1 VEHSVRLGQP
11 VLVVQPNYR
20 VAAFGFLASK
30 ELQED
35 MDLYVRQ
42 SPTPI
47 PEYDQSVGNWGLQDQ
62 KLAFEWV
69 RENIS
74 ALGGDSKNVTAFG
87 QSAGSLSLHHHMV
100 LPTHHGLFDH
110 AILQSGAIGALPTGT
125 VEQDGQA
132 NFDTLVAALGI
143 PADLSG
149 LEKVKRL
156 RAIPTE
162 ELTKAGE
169 TTMPGLPFR
178 PFHDGGK
185 VLPSTVPLEA
195 WSSLP
200 SSYDPNLKSVMI
212 GANKHEGF
220 GIDASFGERSL
231 KTWPGLFKAFAPTP
245 RLEELFK
252 SAYGSPETNEDVI
265 KIVAEYPGDLI
276 FQYPIERAF
285 NALVQ
290 VNKAREGKFRLERYH
305 FDLEIEKSSL
315 AMPGCGSIHGGELLY
330 VFHPP
335 MNEDAFTEAERAAAK
350 EVQKRWIAFANQK
363 PIVVGDGK
371 TTANAEKGQA
381 VIWTKDYKVE
391 VGNGVRLSDEVLA
404 FWEAAME
411 VKLEKIQQGLD
422 AHLKEV

>member
-1 VEHSVRLGQP
+1 MDHSVRLGQP

-35 MDLYVRQ
+35 MDQYVRQ

-47 PEYDQSVGNWGLQDQ
+47 SEYDQSVGNWGLQDQ

-74 ALGGDSKNVTAFG
+74 ALGGDNKNVTAFG

-125 VEQDGQA
+125 VEQEGQVI
-132 NFDTLVAALGI
+132 FDNLVAAFGI
-143 PADLSG
+143 PADLPG

-156 RAIPTE
+156 RAVPTDD
-162 ELTKAGE
+162 LNKAGG
-169 TTMPGLPFR
+169 TAISGLPFR

-185 VLPSTVPLEA
+185 VLPSAIPLEA
-195 WSSLP
+195 WSALS

-231 KTWPGLFKAFAPTP
+231 KTWPELLKAFAPTP
-245 RLEELFK
+245 RLETLFK
-252 SAYGSPETNEDVI
+252 SAYGSPETDEDVI

-276 FQYPIERAF
+276 FQYPIERAV
-285 NALVQ
+285 NALLQ
-290 VNKAREGKFRLERYH
+290 VSKARGDKFRLERYH
-305 FDLEIEKSSL
+305 FDLEIEQSSL

-330 VFHPP
+330 VFDPP
-335 MNEDAFTEAERAAAK
+335 MNKDVFTETERAAAK

-363 PIVVGDGK
+363 PVVIGDGK
-371 TTANAEKGQA
+371 TTANAEKGLA

-391 VGNGVRLSDEVLA
+391 VGNGIRLSDDALA
-404 FWEAAME
+404 FWDEVME
-411 VKLEKIQQGLD
+411 VKLAKIKQGLD
-422 AHLKEV
+422 AHLKEI